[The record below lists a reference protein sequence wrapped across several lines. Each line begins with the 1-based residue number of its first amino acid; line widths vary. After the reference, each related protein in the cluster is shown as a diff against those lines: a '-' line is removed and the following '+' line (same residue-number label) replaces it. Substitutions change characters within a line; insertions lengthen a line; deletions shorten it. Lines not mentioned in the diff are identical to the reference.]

1 MCEVAALV
9 AARGYLKASLT
20 RLHKYIAKEEYSTA
34 SCSELMAKRDRLIS
48 AFKEYERYNIDILS
62 KNPDDSENVGDQE
75 DKYIS
80 TLARLNDEISS
91 RKSSTGDEE
100 DMPRNHT
107 PLAHTKLPSV
117 EIVTFTGKYYGPGH
131 SEVPNIGRIYRFSA
145 KESFGTGNRG
155 RQWKPTA
162 SLFEQLCQ
170 GSRCKGLGKCVYL
183 CSTFSSMSILSSC
196 LKKSCIQWMLLAPTQ
211 LRVLSTR
218 NLNILWRENP
228 NTEIRCIQLTTVTY
242 GLKSSSF
249 LATRCLDELATVTQL
264 NAYVANRIQV
274 VAQLTAGWTW
284 HYVSTSDNP
293 ADLITRGVSPQELA
307 DNMLWWTGPL
317 FLQND
322 KLKAESSKQLMGSL
336 PTQRVTQAHPFDK
349 VVKT

>member
-1 MCEVAALV
+1 
-9 AARGYLKASLT
+9 
-20 RLHKYIAKEEYSTA
+20 
-34 SCSELMAKRDRLIS
+34 MAKRDRLIS

-170 GSRCKGLGKCVYL
+170 GSRCKGLAKVKLIRSDGTEVLIKA
-183 CSTFSSMSILSSC
+183 
-196 LKKSCIQWMLLAPTQ
+196 LLDTGSQVSFVTSHVVQELGLIP
-211 LRVLSTR
+211 RES
-218 NLNILWRENP
+218 NIDINILWRENP
-228 NTEIRCIQLTTVTY
+228 NTEIRCIQLTTVILWSKKLQFPRY
-242 GLKSSSF
+242 
-249 LATRCLDELATVTQL
+249 TVTQL